1 MAGPTVIYVVDDDA
15 SICKAITR
23 LLKSAG
29 LSAQAFQSAEDF
41 LRVVKVQSPDCLLLD
56 IRMPEMNGLELQ
68 RQLTRS
74 GIRIP
79 VIFITAFDDDH
90 TRQQAREA
98 GAAGYFCKPFDDEAL
113 LDAIRFAVGKTGS

>member
-1 MAGPTVIYVVDDDA
+1 MIYVVDDDA
-15 SICKAITR
+15 SVRKAITR

-29 LSAQAFQSAEDF
+29 LSAQAFQSAEDL
-41 LRVVKVQSPDCLLLD
+41 LRVVKAESPDCLLLD
-56 IRMPEMNGLELQ
+56 IQMPEMNGLELQ
-68 RQLTRS
+68 RELTQS

-79 VIFITAFDDDH
+79 VIFITAFDDDQ

-113 LDAIRFAVGKTGS
+113 LDTIKFAVGKTGH